1 MLSATKHVMAGF
13 KKPVEIISGGFANT
27 AWAPAVDPHQNGDL
41 LIMWVGNWNGTPTK
55 PSPGGTVPNWIDLSV
70 TSQGRLVYCFGT
82 GSTTAGDWS
91 NYGYHYRAV
100 LRNATRVGAY
110 SFTAGYYGVAVPEL
124 SLSDS
129 GGTSFIMAVAA
140 AGNNATWTTP
150 WPLPSGWGQLISGG
164 GSSTG
169 NFSMWGASKS
179 KARNGNFNGS
189 SSIVG
194 SNSVCWAIEA
204 CA

>member
-1 MLSATKHVMAGF
+1 MLSATKHVMSGF
-13 KKPVEIISGGFANT
+13 KKPVEVISQSFANT
-27 AWAPAVDPHQNGDL
+27 AFAPGVSAHENGDL

-70 TSQGRLVYCFGT
+70 TSQGRWVYCFGT

-110 SFTAGYYGVAVPEL
+110 SFTSGYYGVAVPEL

-129 GGTSFIMAVAA
+129 GGSSLILVMAA
-140 AGNNATWTTP
+140 AAANGSWIIP
-150 WPLPSGWGQLISGG
+150 SLPSGWNYGYNGG
-164 GSSTG
+164 ASTTG
-169 NFSMWGASKS
+169 NFSIYSWSKP

-189 SSIVG
+189 SYIVG
-194 SNSVCWAIEA
+194 SNSICWAIEA